1 MPSPFLQVPGLTL
14 RFMRP
19 CTAGHH
25 QTQHPGGGEE
35 RKAGRRVRALADKPD
50 AEFKPKTQMVGRG
63 LLSSG
68 LHMQGIHTSL
78 TESANVIKT
87 TEAEQK
93 AQG

>member
-25 QTQHPGGGEE
+25 QTQHRGRGGG
-35 RKAGRRVRALADKPD
+35 AGRRVRALADKPD

-78 TESANVIKT
+78 TESENVIKT